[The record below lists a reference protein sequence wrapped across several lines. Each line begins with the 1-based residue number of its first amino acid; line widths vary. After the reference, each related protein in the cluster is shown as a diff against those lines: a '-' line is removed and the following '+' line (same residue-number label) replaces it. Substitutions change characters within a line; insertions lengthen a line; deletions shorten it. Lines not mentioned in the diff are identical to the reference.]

1 MEPRGPWSI
10 GLRSSSAHACE
21 DDGHGERHSRP
32 ASAGLPTRLSFDS
45 HRVAVTAFGNVTP
58 RRPTIVNVAERA
70 GVSKS
75 LVSLIMRGAP
85 NVSDES
91 RRAVLQAAEEL
102 GYRPNLAARN
112 LAERRTRTLGVL
124 VSDLHNPFFAVIL
137 DAMQSAVRQHG
148 LRILMGSGRRNSAEE
163 AEVIESFLQQD
174 VEGLVLLSPVVSR
187 DDLAR
192 AAAYAPTVVVGRTD
206 IRVPHCDVIINDN
219 ELGGELV
226 VQHLLERGH
235 TRIAYIDAQSGPGAS
250 ERRAGYLAAM
260 GRHGLEPAIAGGDF
274 TEDGGYR
281 GGRELLAQP
290 ALPTAIFACN
300 DVAAIGAMTA
310 LEESGISVP
319 GDVSLVGYDNTS
331 LAAMRH
337 IALTTVDQPR
347 QAMGE
352 LAVELL
358 QRRRE
363 RRTAPGRVRLVEPQL
378 IERGTTAQMSP
389 RPASARV
396 A

>member
-1 MEPRGPWSI
+1 
-10 GLRSSSAHACE
+10 
-21 DDGHGERHSRP
+21 
-32 ASAGLPTRLSFDS
+32 
-45 HRVAVTAFGNVTP
+45 VTP
-58 RRPTIVNVAERA
+58 RRPTIISVAERA

-75 LVSLIMRGAP
+75 LVSLVMRGAT

-102 GYRPNLAARN
+102 GYRPNLVARN

-124 VSDLHNPFFAVIL
+124 VSDLHNPFFAVIV
-137 DAMQSAVRQHG
+137 DAMQSAVREHG
-148 LRILMGSGRRNSAEE
+148 MRILMGTGRRDSAEE
-163 AEVIESFLQQD
+163 GEVIESFLQQD
-174 VEGLVLLSPVVSR
+174 VEGLVLLSPVVTR

-192 AAAYAPTVVVGRTD
+192 AAESVPTVVVGRTD
-206 IRVPHCDVIINDN
+206 IRVPRCDVIINDDQR
-219 ELGGELV
+219 GAELV
-226 VQHLLERGH
+226 IGHLLELGH

-250 ERRAGYLAAM
+250 ERRAGYLGAM
-260 GRHGLEPAIAGGDF
+260 ERHGLEPAIAGGEF
-274 TEDGGYR
+274 TEDGGYL
-281 GGRELLAQP
+281 GGRELLAEP

-300 DVAAIGAMTA
+300 DLAAIGAMTA
-310 LEESGISVP
+310 MEEGGISVP
-319 GDVSLVGYDNTS
+319 DDVSLVGYDNTS

-352 LAVELL
+352 LAIELL
-358 QRRRE
+358 QRRRD
-363 RRTAPGRVRLVEPQL
+363 RRSAPGRVRLVEPHL
-378 IERGTTAQMSP
+378 IVRGTTIRLRP

>member
-1 MEPRGPWSI
+1 M
-10 GLRSSSAHACE
+10 
-21 DDGHGERHSRP
+21 
-32 ASAGLPTRLSFDS
+32 
-45 HRVAVTAFGNVTP
+45 TP
-58 RRPTIVNVAERA
+58 RRPTIISVAERA

-75 LVSLIMRGAP
+75 LVSLVMRGAT
-85 NVSDES
+85 NVSEES
-91 RRAVLQAAEEL
+91 RRAVLQAAADL
-102 GYRPNLAARN
+102 GYRPNLVARN

-124 VSDLHNPFFAVIL
+124 VSDLHNPFFAAIL
-137 DAMQSAVRQHG
+137 DAMQSAAREHG
-148 LRILMGSGRRNSAEE
+148 LRILMGSGRRDAAEE
-163 AEVIESFLQQD
+163 GEVIESFLQQD

-192 AAAYAPTVVVGRTD
+192 AAASVPTVVTGTTD
-206 IRVPHCDVIINDN
+206 IRVPHCDVIINDDR
-219 ELGGELV
+219 LGGELV
-226 VQHLLERGH
+226 IAHLLERGH

-250 ERRAGYLAAM
+250 DRRAGYLAAM
-260 GRHGLEPAIAGGDF
+260 ERHGLEPAIAGGDF
-274 TEDGGYR
+274 TEEGGWR
-281 GGRELLAQP
+281 GGRELLAQRE
-290 ALPTAIFACN
+290 LPTAIFACN

-310 LEESGISVP
+310 LEEGGISVP

-363 RRTAPGRVRLVEPQL
+363 RRTAPGRVRLVEPHL
-378 IERGTTAQMSP
+378 IERGTTAGISP

>member
-1 MEPRGPWSI
+1 
-10 GLRSSSAHACE
+10 L
-21 DDGHGERHSRP
+21 
-32 ASAGLPTRLSFDS
+32 LSPPSDI
-45 HRVAVTAFGNVTP
+45 VTP
-58 RRPTIVNVAERA
+58 RRPTIFDVAERA

-91 RRAVLQAAEEL
+91 RRAVLQAAKDL
-102 GYRPNLAARN
+102 GYRPNLVARN

-124 VSDLHNPFFAVIL
+124 VSDLHNPFFAVIV

-148 LRILMGSGRRNSAEE
+148 LRIVMGTGRRDSVEE
-163 AEVIESFLQQD
+163 ADVIESFLQQD

-187 DDLAR
+187 DHLAR
-192 AAAYAPTVVVGRTD
+192 AAESVPTVVVGTTD
-206 IRVPHCDVIINDN
+206 IRVPRCDVIINDDQ
-219 ELGGELV
+219 LGAELV

-235 TRIAYIDAQSGPGAS
+235 TRIAHIDAQSGPGAS

-260 GRHGLEPAIAGGDF
+260 ERRGLEPAIANGEF
-274 TEDGGYR
+274 TEEGGYR
-281 GGRELLAQP
+281 GGQELVAQHE
-290 ALPTAIFACN
+290 LPTAIFACN
-300 DVAAIGAMTA
+300 DLAAIGAMTA
-310 LEESGISVP
+310 LEERGFSVP
-319 GDVSLVGYDNTS
+319 ADVSLVGYDNTS

-352 LAVELL
+352 LAVGLL
-358 QRRRE
+358 QRRRD
-363 RRTAPGRVRLVEPQL
+363 RRTSPGRVRLVEPHL
-378 IERGTTAQMSP
+378 IERETTGRLGP
-389 RPASARV
+389 RRPAAAARV

>member
-1 MEPRGPWSI
+1 MIPVRYLALQR
-10 GLRSSSAHACE
+10 GLRGLGDTKGDTSGPRFAH
-21 DDGHGERHSRP
+21 RPVSRLG
-32 ASAGLPTRLSFDS
+32 SLSTR
-45 HRVAVTAFGNVTP
+45 RVALTAFGNVTP
-58 RRPTIVNVAERA
+58 RRPTIVSVAERA

-75 LVSLIMRGAP
+75 LVSLVMRGAP

-102 GYRPNLAARN
+102 GYRPNLVARN

-124 VSDLHNPFFAVIL
+124 VSDLHNPFFAVIARC
-137 DAMQSAVRQHG
+137 DAVGGARARAADPDGVRPA
-148 LRILMGSGRRNSAEE
+148 RSAEE

-192 AAAYAPTVVVGRTD
+192 AAESVPTVVMGTTD
-206 IRVPHCDVIINDN
+206 IRVPHCDVIINDDQ
-219 ELGGELV
+219 LGGELV

-250 ERRAGYLAAM
+250 DRRAGYLAAM
-260 GRHGLEPAIAGGDF
+260 ERHGLEPAIAGGDF
-274 TEDGGYR
+274 TEEGGYR

-290 ALPTAIFACN
+290 ELPTAIFACN

-310 LEESGISVP
+310 LEEGGISVP
-319 GDVSLVGYDNTS
+319 DDVSLVGYDNTS

-358 QRRRE
+358 QRRRD
-363 RRTAPGRVRLVEPQL
+363 RRTAPGRVRLVEPHL
-378 IERGTTAQMSP
+378 IERGTTARLSP

>member
-1 MEPRGPWSI
+1 M
-10 GLRSSSAHACE
+10 
-21 DDGHGERHSRP
+21 
-32 ASAGLPTRLSFDS
+32 
-45 HRVAVTAFGNVTP
+45 TP
-58 RRPTIVNVAERA
+58 RRPTIISVAERA

-75 LVSLIMRGAP
+75 LVSLVMRGAT
-85 NVSDES
+85 NVSEES

-102 GYRPNLAARN
+102 GYRPNLVARN
-112 LAERRTRTLGVL
+112 LAERRSRTLGVL
-124 VSDLHNPFFAVIL
+124 VSDLHNPFFAVIV
-137 DAMQSAVRQHG
+137 DAMQSAAREHG
-148 LRILMGSGRRNSAEE
+148 LRILMGSGRRDSGEE

-192 AAAYAPTVVVGRTD
+192 AAESVPTVVTGTTD
-206 IRVPHCDVIINDN
+206 IRVPHCDVIISDDQVA
-219 ELGGELV
+219 GELV
-226 VQHLLERGH
+226 VGHLLERGH
-235 TRIAYIDAQSGPGAS
+235 SRIAYIDAHSGPGAS
-250 ERRAGYLAAM
+250 DRRAGYLAAIEQ
-260 GRHGLEPAIAGGDF
+260 HGLQPAIAGGDF
-274 TEDGGYR
+274 TEEGGYR
-281 GGRELLAQP
+281 GGRELLARRP
-290 ALPTAIFACN
+290 ELPTAIYACN

-310 LEESGISVP
+310 LEEGGISVP

-358 QRRRE
+358 QRRRD
-363 RRTAPGRVRLVEPQL
+363 RRAAPGRVRLVEPHL
-378 IERGTTAQMSP
+378 IERGTTARLSP

>member
-1 MEPRGPWSI
+1 
-10 GLRSSSAHACE
+10 
-21 DDGHGERHSRP
+21 
-32 ASAGLPTRLSFDS
+32 
-45 HRVAVTAFGNVTP
+45 
-58 RRPTIVNVAERA
+58 
-70 GVSKS
+70 
-75 LVSLIMRGAP
+75 MRGAP

-102 GYRPNLAARN
+102 GYRPNLVARN

-124 VSDLHNPFFAVIL
+124 VSDLHNPFFAGIV
-137 DAMQSAVRQHG
+137 DALQSAAREHG
-148 LRILMGSGRRNSAEE
+148 LRLLMGSGRRDAAEE

-174 VEGLVLLSPVVSR
+174 VEGLALLSPAVTR

-192 AAAYAPTVVVGRTD
+192 AAESVATVVTGTTD
-206 IRVPHCDVIINDN
+206 SRVPHCDVIINDDR
-219 ELGGELV
+219 LAGELV
-226 VQHLLERGH
+226 IRHLLDLGH
-235 TRIAYIDAQSGPGAS
+235 TRIAYIDAESGPGAS
-250 ERRAGYLAAM
+250 DRRAGYLAAM
-260 GRHGLEPAIAGGDF
+260 ERHGLEPAIATGDF
-274 TEDGGYR
+274 TEEGGWR
-281 GGRELLAQP
+281 GGRELLAQHE
-290 ALPTAIFACN
+290 LPTAIFACN

-310 LEESGISVP
+310 LEEGGVSVP
-319 GDVSLVGYDNTS
+319 DDVSLVGYDNTS

-358 QRRRE
+358 RRRHD
-363 RRTAPGRVRLVEPQL
+363 RRTAPGRVRLVEPHL
-378 IERGTTAQMSP
+378 IVRATTARPRP